1 MSVPTAE
8 SSAAPSGVALIA
20 IALGLFALASIG
32 ASLVMGSG
40 GPTDGNAVMM
50 RVFGAA
56 DMPFGMQE
64 VSATKLADGG
74 TLVVHERPGA
84 PPETP
89 RAKPVDEP
97 SSDSSVFQPFD
108 WTKLEI
114 SAISGPPRQAAFLFV
129 PAAKGSAVLD
139 EMIRNVYGR
148 DRGQLGSEG
157 GTVMLERGRIDYRGW
172 NSDWIHLRTY
182 ERGGTFRD
190 AMRISLSTPEDPC
203 VLTATWSRGV
213 PASLAV
219 LQDLI
224 RPLVQGQ

>member
-20 IALGLFALASIG
+20 IALGVITLASIG
-32 ASLVMGSG
+32 AWLVMGNG
-40 GPTDGNAVMM
+40 GPSDGNAVMT
-50 RVFGAA
+50 RVFGAT
-56 DMPFGMQE
+56 DVPFGMQLA
-64 VSATKLADGG
+64 SSTKLADGG
-74 TLVVHERPGA
+74 TLVVYESPGVPTDQPPPKADDA
-84 PPETP
+84 PPADTD
-89 RAKPVDEP
+89 A
-97 SSDSSVFQPFD
+97 FTPFD

-114 SAISGPPRQAAFLFV
+114 PSASGPPRQAAFLFV

-157 GTVMLERGRIDYRGW
+157 GTVMLDRGRIDYRGW

-224 RPLVQGQ
+224 SPIVQGQ